1 MSSTCG
7 ALAASSSSRV
17 ARPVSTPATSPAP
30 ARRPDSMSLGV
41 SPTTASSLTAPPPSR
56 SSAVSGR
63 SGQGRPRPASAGDRA
78 RSISGC
84 QPSRSMIA
92 SRVAGENPVSRHTW
106 MPASHSAVI
115 ASAAPGSAATRPAA
129 TSAA

>member
-1 MSSTCG
+1 M
-7 ALAASSSSRV
+7 
-17 ARPVSTPATSPAP
+17 
-30 ARRPDSMSLGV
+30 
-41 SPTTASSLTAPPPSR
+41 
-56 SSAVSGR
+56 
-63 SGQGRPRPASAGDRA
+63 
-78 RSISGC
+78 IS
-84 QPSRSMIA
+84 